1 MPKLPSLTPKRI
13 IKLLKWLYP
22 NRWNI
27 IRIGNLNQRLSEA
40 PRLVGGAS
48 LYFEGQSP
56 SNSPKRFL
64 FPVGVQRGKAPFRKL
79 N

>member
-1 MPKLPSLTPKRI
+1 MALSKQVE
-13 IKLLKWLYP
+13 Y
-22 NRWNI
+22 NNI
-27 IRIGNLNQRLSEA
+27 IRIGNSNQRLSEA
-40 PRLVGGAS
+40 PRLQGGAS